1 MRRTPSEQI
10 QFAPPHQADLNE
22 GSALRE
28 QPLTISAEGK
38 SYVLPPVKVPRWRA
52 RFQKIC

>member
-1 MRRTPSEQI
+1 VAHNHITLNQNFPERLL
-10 QFAPPHQADLNE
+10 DLL
-22 GSALRE
+22 GSG

-38 SYVLPPVKVPRWRA
+38 SYVLPPAKVPRWRA